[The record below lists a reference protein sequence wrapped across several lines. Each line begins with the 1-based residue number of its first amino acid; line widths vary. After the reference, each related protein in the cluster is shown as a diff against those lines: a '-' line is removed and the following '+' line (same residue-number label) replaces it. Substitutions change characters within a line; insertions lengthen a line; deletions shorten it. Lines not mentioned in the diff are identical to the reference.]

1 VIKLNILIT
10 DAYQETWTLKL
21 SFDIVWLAFLPRAQ
35 EVKIAYVS
43 PETEQFDKGF
53 CYVCHFIQ
61 QSAKTVLK

>member
-43 PETEQFDKGF
+43 PETEQFVKVSVMSVIL
-53 CYVCHFIQ
+53 Y
-61 QSAKTVLK
+61 SKVLRQY